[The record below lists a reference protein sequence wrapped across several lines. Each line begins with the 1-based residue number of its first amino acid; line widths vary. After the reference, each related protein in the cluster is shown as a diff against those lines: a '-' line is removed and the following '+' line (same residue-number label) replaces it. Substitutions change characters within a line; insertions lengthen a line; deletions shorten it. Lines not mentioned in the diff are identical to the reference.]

1 MSSNPAEEHS
11 PSANL
16 TDFKLLKN
24 PGSKVISEEKI
35 SLLEE
40 RLIVDL
46 IRRKV
51 GEIVIRK
58 EIKTCLLQVEIPV
71 RREHLIVEQL
81 SPEYKRLAE
90 IDLGQEDPIV
100 DGAIV
105 NPNPATVH
113 SLISIESN
121 AQHLSIERPQSSQKR
136 IQRTFNS
143 IESAKNLLDGI
154 AACFDSDSETINIE
168 IVFKDSEHQ
177 EVYQSVFD
185 RDTTPLTS

>member
-24 PGSKVISEEKI
+24 LGSRVISEEKV

-40 RLIVDL
+40 RLVVDL

-90 IDLGQEDPIV
+90 IDLGQDPIL
-100 DGAIV
+100 DGAVV
-105 NPNPATVH
+105 NPTPTTVH
-113 SLISIESN
+113 SLVSIEPN
-121 AQHLSIERPQSSQKR
+121 AQHLSIERPQSSHKR

-177 EVYQSVFD
+177 KVYQFLFD
-185 RDTTPLTS
+185 RDYSNNQ

>member
-1 MSSNPAEEHS
+1 MSFNHAEGH
-11 PSANL
+11 PQSADL
-16 TDFKLLKN
+16 IDFKHVKN

-58 EIKTCLLQVEIPV
+58 EIETCLLQVEIPV
-71 RREHLIVEQL
+71 RREKLIVEQL

-90 IDLGQEDPIV
+90 IDLGQEPIA
-100 DGAIV
+100 DGSIV
-105 NPNPATVH
+105 NPSQATVQG
-113 SLISIESN
+113 SISIEPD
-121 AQHLSIERPQSSQKR
+121 AQYLSINWPQSSQKR

-143 IESAKNLLDGI
+143 IESAKNLLDEI
-154 AACFDSDSETINIE
+154 AGCFDSDSETINIE
-168 IVFKDSEHQ
+168 IVLKDSEHQ
-177 EVYQSVFD
+177 QVYQSLFD
-185 RDTTPLTS
+185 RDHTTPLTS

>member
-1 MSSNPAEEHS
+1 MSSDHAEEHQQR
-11 PSANL
+11 ANL
-16 TDFKLLKN
+16 TGFKQINN

-58 EIKTCLLQVEIPV
+58 EIKTCLLQVDIPV
-71 RREHLIVEQL
+71 RREKLIVEQL
-81 SPEYKRLAE
+81 SPEYKQLAE
-90 IDLGQEDPIV
+90 IDLGQEPILDRSLVDPNQ
-100 DGAIV
+100 AI
-105 NPNPATVH
+105 PH
-113 SLISIESN
+113 SLISAEHD
-121 AQHLSIERPQSSQKR
+121 AQHLSIERSQSSQKR

-154 AACFDSDSETINIE
+154 AGRFDNDSETIHIE
-168 IVFKDSEHQ
+168 IVFKDSERQ
-177 EVYQSVFD
+177 KVYQSLFD
-185 RDTTPLTS
+185 RDSSDDH